1 MLKMEQMLDTLALED
16 SKRFM
21 HHYNMPPFST
31 GEAGP
36 MRGPRRREI
45 GHGALAEKAVLPVV
59 PTTDEFP
66 YAFRLVSEVIS
77 SNGSTSMAS
86 VCASSLSLM
95 DAGVPVL
102 EAVAGIAMGLI
113 ERNGKYVTLTD
124 ILGTEDALG
133 DMDFKVAGT
142 ANVITALQL
151 DTKLQGLPS
160 SVLTEAL
167 DQAREARLFIL
178 ESMNKVISGP
188 RTELNKW
195 APRIESIQIP
205 KDKIGEVIGPKGKVV
220 RELEEKTG
228 ATIEIEEEAGFGIV
242 RIASSDAEAL
252 AAAKERVMSIVFPPE
267 AELGKVYEGEVVNI
281 TKFGAFV
288 NILPGRDG
296 LLHISKLDDS
306 RRVERVEDYLELGQK
321 LAVIVE
327 DIDPRTGKLAL
338 KLAKPLEGAPRGRGN
353 GGGEGTRGDRPRD
366 ERSRDDR
373 PSRDR
378 DRGDRDRR
386 GGDRPRSD
394 RPRSDRPGDRD
405 RRPSERSDRPAEP
418 SPEPAESGDR
428 RRAAVSFEDAFED
441 MRKP

>member
-1 MLKMEQMLDTLALED
+1 
-16 SKRFM
+16 
-21 HHYNMPPFST
+21 
-31 GEAGP
+31 
-36 MRGPRRREI
+36 
-45 GHGALAEKAVLPVV
+45 
-59 PTTDEFP
+59 
-66 YAFRLVSEVIS
+66 
-77 SNGSTSMAS
+77 
-86 VCASSLSLM
+86 
-95 DAGVPVL
+95 
-102 EAVAGIAMGLI
+102 MGLI

-178 ESMNKVISGP
+178 ESMNKVIAGP

-242 RIASSDAEAL
+242 RIASTDAEAL
-252 AAAKERVMSIVFPPE
+252 AAAKERVMNIVFPPE
-267 AELGKVYEGEVVNI
+267 AELGKEYEGEVVNI

-338 KLAKPLEGAPRGRGN
+338 NLAKPLEGVPRGGGT
-353 GGGEGTRGDRPRD
+353 GGGDGTRSERPRD
-366 ERSRDDR
+366 DRARDDR

-386 GGDRPRSD
+386 GGDRPRGD
-394 RPRSDRPGDRD
+394 RPRGDRPRGDRPGDRD
-405 RRPSERSDRPAEP
+405 RRPSDRPAEP